1 MSDLTRF
8 IDAVGLMRTLQKEYF
23 KTRDTFILGRCKAA
37 ERAIDKYIDDSR
49 GGPCGHPD
57 GADAI
62 SKDAINRVSEPNLFA
77 EINNKS

>member
-57 GADAI
+57 GA
-62 SKDAINRVSEPNLFA
+62 PNLFA